1 MDDPAMAAVVGEN
14 GTLQHVIIEEIH
26 GGVDETE
33 GELTNTEYVVEA
45 GEMEAK
51 PQLVHIQM
59 VEESATVQVQPMLQ
73 QQEQQQQQQQQQQ
86 IQQEEAIGI
95 EQQQIQPVESIQEQG
110 EDDEEEGGED
120 DGVKT
125 EPTEEVCNVCEESFM
140 RPRKRNSIVKV
151 KAFKNCLRK
160 HLGEGEYRAVCLN
173 CTDLVDQ
180 IYNLQT
186 LLRLKIE
193 ELKEKVKSTISKI
206 EVEDQVDVKPDLQK
220 RKYKKKYKTEVD
232 EFLEAY
238 EEPPSREMA
247 DFIVNDNESDDDY
260 DGISPRKRKRGRPK
274 NCKDKV
280 PRKRK
285 RKSEINEVVDENG
298 QPIESLDFGEQKPRK
313 KYTKRNKNPEDAKK
327 EHVCDFCG
335 KVFKES
341 STLKNHTRVHTGERP
356 FQCDHCGQNFTQKG
370 NLSAH
375 VRLTH
380 LKEKKYTCHI
390 CPKSYSRKRLLEGHI
405 NGTHNNIRPYKCVHC
420 LATFIYPTGLGR
432 HLKRACKIITSLPG
446 YVKPKPLKNYP
457 HKKRRL
463 NEDGED
469 YSDDEGVQGSQVLVK
484 TEPVAVEYEVE
495 NAVYSIIQTA

>member
-1 MDDPAMAAVVGEN
+1 MAMMAGDDQMGEVVVEE
-14 GTLQHVIIEEIH
+14 GTLEHVIIEGAES
-26 GGVDETE
+26 VEEMTE

-45 GEMEAK
+45 LDVDMESK
-51 PQLVHIQM
+51 PQLVQVEMVQQM
-59 VEESATVQVQPMLQ
+59 VPQMEGDVEDQTLP
-73 QQEQQQQQQQQQQ
+73 Q
-86 IQQEEAIGI
+86 IEK
-95 EQQQIQPVESIQEQG
+95 VEG
-110 EDDEEEGGED
+110 EGGEEGAEELGAD
-120 DGVKT
+120 DMKM
-125 EPTEEVCNVCEESFM
+125 EPTEEVCNVCEELYM
-140 RPRKRNSIVKV
+140 KDKKRNSIVKV

-160 HLGEGEYRAVCLN
+160 HLGEGEYKAVCLN

-180 IYNLQT
+180 IYNLQA
-186 LLRLKIE
+186 LLRMKIL

-206 EVEDQVDVKPDLQK
+206 EVEDDLDIKSENSPK

-232 EFLEAY
+232 EFLDTY
-238 EEPPSREMA
+238 GDPMPPE
-247 DFIVNDNESDDDY
+247 DIDDD
-260 DGISPRKRKRGRPK
+260 DFVVHDDEIDPPKRKRGRPK
-274 NCKDKV
+274 NRKDSG
-280 PRKRK
+280 PRKKKRRK
-285 RKSEINEVVDENG
+285 ILVDENG
-298 QPIESLDFGEQKPRK
+298 QPIDDGTLEFSDMSPGPRK
-313 KYTKRNKNPEDAKK
+313 KYVKKIKNPDDKKIK

-341 STLKNHTRVHTGERP
+341 STLKNHTRVHTGEKP

-375 VRLTH
+375 VRMTH

-432 HLKRACKIITSLPG
+432 HMKRACKIITSLPG

-457 HKKRRL
+457 HKKRK
-463 NEDGED
+463 NHIDGED
-469 YSDDEGVQGSQVLVK
+469 FDSEDEGVTGGQVLVK